1 MMQNPRRIRM
11 LLSAFLMTAVIA
23 MPTVAL
29 AGVAAPVVPEDGDA
43 GRGQF
48 FYDEVNDRYYE
59 VVLFGVGDDRSWPA
73 ARAAAEART
82 IFGGAYRGYLA
93 TLTTQSLNAYVVAE
107 MPDGLWIGASDVDVE
122 GEWFWVTGPS
132 AGQQFWSGG
141 PASAVPAGS
150 PAPAGAFAAWQANEP
165 NNLQVSSGPLEIPEH
180 YAIANHN
187 CAVRICTA
195 TSSWND
201 AAGSVDANVPVYVAG
216 YLVAYS
222 LVPVSQPGTLALTC
236 TPDPVAVGG
245 TVTCDVTGGD
255 ASIDILW
262 RAACDAP
269 FDGRGVTLDDQG
281 RGTFTFVAP
290 AGSAGCTID
299 VELVS
304 WNVATTVRVV
314 GTVVPTG
321 IPAGPQL
328 SATTVAPAL
337 LSLLALLAVTV
348 PLVRRLARQHG

>member
-1 MMQNPRRIRM
+1 MVQNPRRIRM

-23 MPTVAL
+23 MPTVAH
-29 AGVAAPVVPEDGDA
+29 AGLAAPVVPEDGDA

-59 VVLFGVGDDRSWPA
+59 VVLFEVGDDRSWTA
-73 ARAAAEART
+73 ARDAAEART

-107 MPDGLWIGASDVDVE
+107 MPDGLWIGASDVAEE
-122 GEWFWVTGPS
+122 GEWFWVTGPN

-141 PASAVPAGS
+141 PANVGGS

-165 NNLQVSSGPLEIPEH
+165 NNLQVSSGIEEH

-187 CAVRICTA
+187 CEVRLCTA

-201 AAGSVDANVPVYVAG
+201 AAGDVDADVPDYVAG

-222 LVPVSQPGTLALTC
+222 LVPVLVSQPGTLALNC

-245 TVTCDVTGGD
+245 TVTCGVTGGD
-255 ASIDILW
+255 PSIDILW
-262 RAACDAP
+262 RAVCDAP

-304 WNVATTVRVV
+304 WDVATTVRVD
-314 GTVVPTG
+314 GSVVPTG

-337 LSLLALLAVTV
+337 LSLLALLAVAV
-348 PLVRRLARQHG
+348 PLVRRPARQQR